1 MTICRLPVEGDMG
14 KYLLKRTLW
23 KIVITLSYIFLYI
36 IILTP
41 ISIVVAGKFGSDSK
55 EISIFYIGMSIGLLI
70 SFVFFIKWLSTS
82 SIEENCVQYIFAIT
96 SSNDIWVINC
106 YDPIISSSFKN
117 SRPNIK
123 ANLGFY
129 GTIFS
134 FSMRTRYLVNNA
146 CKLSYASEFDIVG
159 YFTDKYDKST
169 RSSFIGQPIYNVS
182 NLKIHRNYIAF
193 QAEHILNDPRKRK
206 NKYKISRKFT
216 DCDELIK
223 VLKNL
228 NSKNIN
234 AR

>member
-23 KIVITLSYIFLYI
+23 KIVIPLSYIFLYI

-70 SFVFFIKWLSTS
+70 SFLFFIKWLSTS

-146 CKLSYASEFDIVG
+146 CKLSYYILLILSILNIENVPFFNGLFCHPGNLIDIFPDTERVSGRCKDAKKG
-159 YFTDKYDKST
+159 YF
-169 RSSFIGQPIYNVS
+169 
-182 NLKIHRNYIAF
+182 
-193 QAEHILNDPRKRK
+193 
-206 NKYKISRKFT
+206 
-216 DCDELIK
+216 
-223 VLKNL
+223 VLE
-228 NSKNIN
+228 
-234 AR
+234 